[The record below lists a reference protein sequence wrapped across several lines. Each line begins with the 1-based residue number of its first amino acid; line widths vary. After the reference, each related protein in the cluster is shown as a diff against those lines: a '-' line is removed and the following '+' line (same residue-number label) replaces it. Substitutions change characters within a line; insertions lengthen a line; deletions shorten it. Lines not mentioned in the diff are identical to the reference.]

1 MPGAS
6 AAPPRPLRNTTRPV
20 LPAARQMKL
29 KRSPLYFS
37 TLTTLAFLAG
47 VAVAW
52 YRFGNWSAPEN
63 SPGEGESPS
72 ESTDTGLTGSGK
84 AGTVSVVSHE
94 TDELRNRIRQADLSS
109 TDLSQTSWQDPFRS
123 ELWDAVDCQFEP
135 DRIEFAQDGKAT
147 FLRPYRRARIE
158 LTASTR
164 SQTESS
170 SQWPAQFEVHL
181 IDANSDSATVLIVTA
196 TEASVSHRE
205 GTRWSF
211 IRQNSIEPTIDGN
224 ESGTTFRINVTGSR
238 LLISRGSRLL
248 LNCAQPSASGAN
260 FYIQIAARENELR
273 VRKLR
278 IEGE

>member
-1 MPGAS
+1 
-6 AAPPRPLRNTTRPV
+6 
-20 LPAARQMKL
+20 MKL
-29 KRSPLYFS
+29 KRSPLFFS
-37 TLTTLAFLAG
+37 TLTTLAFLVG
-47 VAVAW
+47 VGVAW
-52 YRFGNWSAPEN
+52 YRFGDWSRPEHL
-63 SPGEGESPS
+63 PGEGDLQTEASDAGNS
-72 ESTDTGLTGSGK
+72 GTENAGS
-84 AGTVSVVSHE
+84 VSVVSHE

-123 ELWDAVDCQFEP
+123 DLWDAVGCQFEA
-135 DRIEFAQDGKAT
+135 DRIEFSQDGKAT

-181 IDANSDSATVLIVTA
+181 IDAESDSATVLIVTA

-205 GTRWSF
+205 GDHWAA
-211 IRQNSIEPTIDGN
+211 IRQKSIEPSIDGN

-248 LNCAQPSASGAN
+248 LNCAQPSASGTN
-260 FYIQIAARENELR
+260 FYIQIAARENELL